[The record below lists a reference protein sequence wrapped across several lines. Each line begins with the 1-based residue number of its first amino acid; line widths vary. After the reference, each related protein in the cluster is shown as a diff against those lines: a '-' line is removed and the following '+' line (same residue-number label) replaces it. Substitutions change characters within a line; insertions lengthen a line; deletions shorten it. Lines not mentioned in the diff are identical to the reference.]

1 MKNNKTVYKYFSI
14 PHYRKEE
21 EYLSSMHEQG
31 WRLTKVTF
39 PGFYHFEKCE
49 PESVSYR
56 LDYNQEG
63 IRNKDEYVRMFAD
76 CGWEYLFD
84 FVGYSYFRK
93 AGVNGGEK
101 EEIFCDDESRL
112 EMMRR
117 VFKGRIVPLIILFL
131 SVILPQLFLNTFRSV
146 SESPFYGVFSLIF
159 LCAALIYLIL
169 FMVTAVQFYSYEK
182 MVKGDSA
189 APGRKLAA
197 VITLLVLVAAGV
209 VTFYVL
215 NTRSVY
221 EVKDLSFGY
230 VLTAE
235 RLSSSVSRE
244 YDLQKGDNVEFN
256 INYGSGYVYLS
267 LAEEGKE
274 PVFCGD
280 FCKSGS
286 HTIEIL
292 KDGRYKAEV
301 SGSGL
306 SGSVE
311 CVIRYAYH

>member
-14 PHYRKEE
+14 PKYRKEE

-31 WRLTKVTF
+31 WRLTKVSF

-49 PESVSYR
+49 PENVSYR

-63 IRNKDEYVRMFAD
+63 IRNKDEYVKMFAD

-93 AGVNGGEK
+93 AGMDGEEK

-117 VFKGRIVPLIILFL
+117 VFKGRILPLISLFVL
-131 SVILPQLFLNTFRSV
+131 VIIPQLLLNTSRSATG
-146 SESPFYGVFSLIF
+146 SPFYGVFSIFF

-189 APGRKLAA
+189 SSGLKLAA
-197 VITLLVLVAAGV
+197 VITLLLLMSAGV

-221 EVKDLSFGY
+221 EVKDSSSGY

-235 RLSSSVSRE
+235 RLNTSVARE
-244 YDLQKGDNVEFN
+244 YELKKGDKVDF
-256 INYGSGYVYLS
+256 IISYSGGYVRLS

-274 PVFCGD
+274 PVFFGD
-280 FCKSGS
+280 SFQSGS
-286 HTIEIL
+286 YTVEIMN
-292 KDGRYKAEV
+292 DGRYKAEV

-306 SGSVE
+306 CGSVE
-311 CVIRYAYH
+311 CVIK